1 MEKDHPTD
9 EPLES
14 REPALADLVE
24 LCRQLNQRG
33 AKYLVIGGF
42 AMRAAGFDRRTMD
55 IDLLIETSVDNETR
69 VFSALETLPD
79 GCVRELTPGEVAK
92 YAVVRVADE
101 IVVDLMKA
109 ACGIEYAAAIDDAI
123 THEVDGVSIPFASPR
138 LLWRTKRS
146 THRAKDA
153 ADLHFLAMLF
163 DQAGEAPPED

>member
-1 MEKDHPTD
+1 MEDDHPTD
-9 EPLES
+9 APLES
-14 REPALADLVE
+14 REPTLADVVE

-33 AKYLVIGGF
+33 AKYIVIGGF

-55 IDLLIETSVDNETR
+55 IDLLIETSIENEKR
-69 VFSALETLPD
+69 VFAALETLPD
-79 GCVRELTPGEVAK
+79 KCVRELIPGEVARH
-92 YAVVRVADE
+92 AVVRVADE

-109 ACGIEYAAAIDDAI
+109 ACGIEYSAAIGDAI

-163 DQAGEAPPED
+163 EQAGESPPDE